1 MKTAQQA
8 VDRWK
13 SAAPA
18 AGGTWLQGIESTTV
32 DVMGRAV
39 NAIPAAIAGYTQSL
53 TSGAYAKAVAASGG
67 TANWKSK
74 ASAKQGNYVTG
85 INAGA
90 DKFASSMGKIM
101 QAMPGIVSSLPAR
114 GPAGSPQNEQRVV
127 ALTRALHARKGDF
140 KG

>member
-1 MKTAQQA
+1 MKSAQQA

-13 SAAPA
+13 AAAPA
-18 AGGTWLQGIESTTV
+18 AGQSWLTGVQNTSV

-53 TSGAYAKAVAASGG
+53 QSGAYARAVAASGG

-74 ASAKQGNYVTG
+74 AEAKQGNYVTG
-85 INAGA
+85 INAGSDA
-90 DKFASSMGKIM
+90 YASSIGKIM
-101 QAMPGIVSSLPAR
+101 QAMPGIVNSLPAR
-114 GPAGSPQNEQRVV
+114 GPAGSAANEARVV